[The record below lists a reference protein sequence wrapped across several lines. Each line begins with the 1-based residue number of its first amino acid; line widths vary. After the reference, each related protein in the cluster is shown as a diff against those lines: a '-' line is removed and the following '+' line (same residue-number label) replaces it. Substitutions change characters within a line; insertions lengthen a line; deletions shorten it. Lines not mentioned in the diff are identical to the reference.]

1 MMKNLTNA
9 GLSLILALAV
19 NANFYSQN
27 KKDKKL
33 KETVNKT
40 ESGVNEKKQ
49 DAPPIPIDSI
59 KVKINKLGPNINT
72 PYDEYAPNISADGL
86 VLFFTS
92 KKPFTEKEKS
102 KNKASKEK
110 IYVSKRSSPDAE
122 WGPAIPLSDS
132 INIPTKN
139 VSNIAISNDGQRLLI
154 YFDDKGNG
162 EIYESVLKGTEWSAP
177 KSLGSPINTVYH
189 ESSASFSPDGKTI
202 YFISNRKGGKGG
214 RDIWA
219 STRLDNGQW
228 TEPKNISELNTAD
241 DEEAVYIHPDG
252 KTLYFSS
259 KGYKGLGGYDIFISK
274 YEDGK
279 WSTPENMGPPINTP
293 GDDYFLVVNAEG
305 TKGYMASSGSEN
317 NRDIYEVIFEK
328 KKANLLLVKG
338 TVKDADTKQF
348 LESQITSKIMPAG
361 DVYGSYTSNKATG
374 EYLAALPAGKNYQ
387 VIWDANDYAPYDE
400 DYDLSNLTEYK
411 EEIKDIELFKKDTF
425 EKYMNISGYVTDAT
439 GQPIKQITVILKAK
453 DGTLERQTLTADN
466 GYFIFKRVP
475 RNKEYDIIVNY
486 DSEYVVN
493 GKALDLYNKRGIK
506 DQKIHDQITDQNGS
520 FQFKRELD
528 GLEKY
533 LIPFNKDNLSNA
545 VQFDD
550 ATFKKFLDKY
560 GNYKHPDLMFKVQV
574 GAYEN
579 PGNFGR
585 AYKKQFEKLDKL
597 EDLKLDDNLTRFNL
611 YTGIPTYNQALA
623 KKEEARQLDPR
634 DAFVTIYF
642 KGIRMLI
649 SKEILKALTNN

>member
-1 MMKNLTNA
+1 MKNLTNA

>member
-1 MMKNLTNA
+1 MIKNLTNA

-49 DAPPIPIDSI
+49 DAPPIPVDSI

-110 IYVSKRSSPDAE
+110 IYVSKRNSPNAE

-162 EIYESVLKGTEWSAP
+162 EIYESVLKGTEWSVP
-177 KSLGSPINTVYH
+177 KSLGPPINTVYH

-214 RDIWA
+214 RDIWV
-219 STRLDNGQW
+219 STKTESGQW
-228 TEPKNISELNTAD
+228 TEPQNLSDLNTGE

-259 KGYKGLGGYDIFISK
+259 KGYKGLGGYDIFVSK

-361 DVYGSYTSNKATG
+361 DVYGSYTSNKVTG

-439 GQPIKQITVILKAK
+439 GQPIKQVTVILKAK

-493 GKALDLYNKRGIK
+493 GKALDLYNKKGIK

-533 LIPFNKDNLSNA
+533 LIPFNKDNLANA
-545 VQFDD
+545 AQFDEI
-550 ATFKKFLDKY
+550 TLKKFLDKY

-597 EDLKLDDNLTRFNL
+597 EDLKLEDNLTRFNL
-611 YTGIPTYNQALA
+611 FTGIPTYNQALM
-623 KKEEARQLDPR
+623 KRDEARQLDPR

-649 SKEILKALTNN
+649 SKEILKALGN